1 MPWGEELKDF
11 YDEQSM
17 FSFIPEFFKPDQI
30 VFVLFC
36 RNLLQI
42 ATAWFLSHQYMLL
55 QLVLCEAGEGE
66 TR

>member
-1 MPWGEELKDF
+1 MPYGEEQKDF

-17 FSFIPEFFKPDQI
+17 FSYAADSFKLDQF

-42 ATAWFLSHQYMLL
+42 STLGFFPTDRCYYTLCYMK
-55 QLVLCEAGEGE
+55 
-66 TR
+66 